1 MNDRDADMRSH
12 IVLSMF
18 KVTKLFDSEQFGA
31 KNETN
36 VSQVNLSQIRKHF
49 SALEQAADDWVPV
62 ELELV
67 DRMWIPDAEILKLKG
82 FR

>member
-1 MNDRDADMRSH
+1 MVYNVKKHLSW
-12 IVLSMF
+12 VLL
-18 KVTKLFDSEQFGA
+18 TIRYL
-31 KNETN
+31 TN

-49 SALEQAADDWVPV
+49 SDLEQAADDWVPV

-82 FR
+82 FRCPNLCNFSGN